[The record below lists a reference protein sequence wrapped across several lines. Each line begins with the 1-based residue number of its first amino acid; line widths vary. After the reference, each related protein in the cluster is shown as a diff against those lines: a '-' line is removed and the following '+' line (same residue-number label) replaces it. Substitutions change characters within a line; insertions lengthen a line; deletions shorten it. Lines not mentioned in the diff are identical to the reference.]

1 MTYHKADVIN
11 GVMRKKTH
19 IKNPDKRPEITKI
32 GKAKD
37 LITQIPQVENK
48 NSTSA
53 ADQFSIFT
61 IT

>member
-1 MTYHKADVIN
+1 
-11 GVMRKKTH
+11 MRKKTH